1 MIENDVQLINKILSG
16 DDEAFTA
23 LVKKHQQGVHALA
36 WRKIGDFHDAEEVT
50 QDIFL
55 QVYQK
60 LSTLKDPQQFPGWLY
75 VITSR
80 CCIAWLRKNK
90 SPTRSLERLIMERID
105 RSSYSRYISELQ
117 EAEASEYRSE
127 VVKKLLTKLP
137 ESERTVI
144 TLYYLGEMTV
154 QEISKF
160 LGVSVNTIT
169 SRLQRARKR
178 LQQDETLLIEEMLG
192 SIQLSA
198 NLTESIMQ
206 KIDNIKPTS
215 ASPGNPSLPWI
226 AFGSAVVLIVFLLGA
241 SNQYLVRFQKPYSF
255 EAASKPTVEII
266 EAFFILQT
274 EAEPAVRNQVGR
286 AGTVSKNRRIDSQ
299 NAEGTSTSD
308 VPVVPVYPEGAAA
321 WMPDPA
327 LRTVVRETLAIPEE
341 APLTQS
347 DMKQLTELHAEQRQ
361 ITSLIGLE
369 YATNLTEAVLG
380 HNPISDVSPL
390 ANLAQLRALNMADCQ
405 ISDLYPLAH
414 LTRLASLRLHH
425 NQIEDITP
433 LANLTTLTDLWLI
446 DNQIADVRP
455 LENLTLLEELQ
466 IQDNSI
472 GDYSPLNTLSLATFE
487 YDESCES
494 SGLPIQE
501 RLQNRHFPSIFQ
513 AWSGMLNRPAL
524 SPEVRLA
531 HHDLFWSPE
540 FGLRFQKTEHG
551 FQIVGNLVEAR
562 KQRDALLEQNPD
574 MIFIL
579 ELRIR
584 DADPDSFFYKTTY
597 RKRFPWI
604 RDAAGAMV
612 SGSDVYTA
620 FLIDFT
626 HPDVQDIIV
635 QQALAVKKCGFFDGI
650 FFGGWSEDAPVL
662 NGYRTYEAEQ
672 EARLAI
678 LRRIRAE
685 VGDDFLIIVNA
696 SSSQPMQAAPYVNGL
711 FIVTGSDHTDGYR
724 YEDLIHLE
732 NTLFWAEE
740 NLRSP
745 QINCLESRGVGT
757 QAPDSP
763 TNRRWMRV
771 FTAMGLTHSDGYVLY
786 TTGIGRTRHAHD
798 WAVLER
804 SHKTEHDGGI
814 AHDHAH
820 DHYWYDF
827 WEAELGKPIG
837 EKGQRYQGREGL
849 FIREF
854 SNGWAVYNR
863 SGQTQHI
870 ELPEVTTEIKSGV
883 RARSHTVPDLD
894 GRLFVKKTTDT
905 QQPKKEIQRN
915 AIR

>member
-23 LVKKHQQGVHALA
+23 LVNKHQQGVHALA

-80 CCIAWLRKNK
+80 CCIAWLRKHK

-144 TLYYLGEMTV
+144 TLYYLGEMTA

-178 LQQDETLLIEEMLG
+178 LQQDETLLIKEMLG

-198 NLTESIMQ
+198 NLTESIRQ
-206 KIDNIKPTS
+206 KIDTIKPTS

-226 AFGSAVVLIVFLLGA
+226 AFGTAVVLIVFLLGA

-255 EAASKPTVEII
+255 EAASKPTIEII
-266 EAFFILQT
+266 EASIVLET
-274 EAEPAVRNQVGR
+274 TVKPAVRNQVGR
-286 AGTVSKNRRIDSQ
+286 AGTVSKNRRISSQ

-308 VPVVPVYPEGAAA
+308 VPVAPVHPEGAAA

-327 LRTVVRETLAIPEE
+327 LRAVVRETLGIAKDVS
-341 APLTQS
+341 LTQS
-347 DMKQLTELHAEQRQ
+347 DMKQLTELHAENRQ
-361 ITSLIGLE
+361 ITNLIGLE
-369 YATNLTEAVLG
+369 YATNLTEMLLG

-390 ANLAQLRALNMADCQ
+390 VNLAQLRILNMADCQ
-405 ISDLYPLAH
+405 ISDLHPLAN
-414 LTRLASLRLHH
+414 LTRLESLHLHH

-455 LENLTLLEELQ
+455 LGNLTLLKELQ
-466 IQDNSI
+466 IQNNSI
-472 GDYSPLNTLSLATFE
+472 RDYSPLDTLSLINFK
-487 YDESCES
+487 YDKSCES

-501 RLQNRHFPSIFQ
+501 RLQNRRFPSIFQ
-513 AWSGMLNRPAL
+513 AWSGILNRPAL
-524 SPEVRLA
+524 SPEARLA

-551 FQIVGNLVEAR
+551 FQIAGNLAEAR
-562 KQRDALLEQNPD
+562 KQRDTLLEQNPN

-584 DADPDSFFYKTTY
+584 DADPASPFYKTTY
-597 RKRFPWI
+597 RKHFPWI

-612 SGSDVYTA
+612 SGSDTYTA

-650 FFGGWSEDAPVL
+650 FFGGWSEDATVL
-662 NGYRTYEAEQ
+662 NEYRTYEAEQ

-696 SSSQPMQAAPYVNGL
+696 SGSQPMQAAPYVNGL
-711 FIVTGSDHTDGYR
+711 FIGTDSNHTDGDR
-724 YEDLIHLE
+724 YEDLMHLE
-732 NTLFWAEE
+732 STLFWAEE

-745 QINCLESRGVGT
+745 QINCLESRGVGA

-786 TTGIGRTRHAHD
+786 TTGIGRTLHAHD
-798 WAVLER
+798 WAVFER

-827 WEAELGKPIG
+827 WEAELGEPIG
-837 EKGQRYQGREGL
+837 EKAQRYQGCEGL

-870 ELPEVTTEIKSGV
+870 ELPEVTIEITSGV